1 MNRLQET
8 LAELRHEARPEA
20 LGGMARFGLVGA
32 DRLGL
37 SMPVM
42 RRIAK
47 RFGRDHTLAL
57 ALWET
62 GIPDARIVAGL
73 VADPAQ
79 ITSRQMDA
87 WAADFASW
95 DVCDQVCLGT
105 FVASPHAWRKVQTWS
120 RRKPEFV
127 RRSAFS
133 LLAMLAVHDKSSGDA
148 RFITCLPL
156 IEAAADDD
164 RNFVKKAVNWAL
176 RGIGKRNQVL
186 NDEAVAAARRLARSD
201 ARSAR
206 WIASDALRELC
217 SEAVLSRLRSK
228 PKPPMPCG

>member
-8 LAELRHEARPEA
+8 LTELRHEARPDA
-20 LGGMARFGLVGA
+20 LAGMARFGLVGA
-32 DRLGL
+32 GRLGL

-47 RFGRDHTLAL
+47 RLGRDHPLAL

-62 GIPDARIVAGL
+62 GIPDAQIVAGL
-73 VADPAQ
+73 VADPAHL
-79 ITSRQMDA
+79 TSRQMDA
-87 WAADFASW
+87 WAADFTAW
-95 DVCDQVCLGT
+95 DVCDQVCLGA
-105 FVASPHAWRKVQTWS
+105 FVKSPHAWRKVQTWS

-127 RRSAFS
+127 RRAAFS

-148 RFITCLPL
+148 RFISCLPL
-156 IEAAADDD
+156 IEAAADDG
-164 RNFVKKAVNWAL
+164 RNLVKKAASWAL
-176 RGIGKRNQVL
+176 RGIGKRNRVL
-186 NDEAVAAARRLARSD
+186 NCEAVAAARRLARGD

-217 SEAVLSRLRSK
+217 SDAVLGRLHRK
-228 PKPPMPCG
+228 LDAANAA

>member
-1 MNRLQET
+1 MSRLLET
-8 LAELRHEARPEA
+8 LAELRRQARPAELA
-20 LGGMARFGLVGA
+20 GMARFGLVGA
-32 DRLGL
+32 GRLGL
-37 SMPVM
+37 SMPVI

-47 RFGRDHTLAL
+47 QLGRDHTLAL

-73 VADPAQ
+73 VAEPTRL
-79 ITSRQMDA
+79 TSRQMDA
-87 WAADFASW
+87 WAADFAAW
-95 DVCDQVCLGT
+95 DVCDQVCLGA
-105 FVASPHAWRKVQTWS
+105 FLASPHAWRKVETWS

-133 LLAMLAVHDKSSGDA
+133 LLAMLAVHDKSSDDA
-148 RFITCLPL
+148 RFMACLPL

-176 RGIGKRNQVL
+176 RGIGKRNFVL
-186 NDEAVAAARRLARSD
+186 NREAVATARRLTNSD
-201 ARSAR
+201 APSAR

-217 SEAVLSRLRSK
+217 SDAVQARLQRKSEVA
-228 PKPPMPCG
+228 GAV